1 MPDGLRIDSK
11 GSDEAAARLL
21 ERAARARDLAPVMR
35 VVAAEID
42 RETDTAFRSSTSP
55 FGEPFP
61 RLAPS
66 TAAARA
72 AKLPGANRRSKKSGQ
87 LTAGAR
93 RKRTEA
99 AASYAAGAPKIFT
112 PLIDTGRA
120 RGSAHA
126 TADATGVSWTAVG
139 YLGPHI
145 MGSKSPPGR
154 PPKRNVSV
162 FQMQGGVLR
171 PIPRIQSLLLSGV
184 ARYVS
189 TGRVS

>member
-1 MPDGLRIDSK
+1 MADGLRIESK

-21 ERAARARDLAPVMR
+21 ERAARTRDLSPVMR

-42 RETDTAFRSSTSP
+42 RETDQAFRSSRSP
-55 FGEPFP
+55 FGEQFP

-66 TAAARA
+66 TVEARA
-72 AKLPGANRRSKKSGQ
+72 AKLPGANRRGKKTGQ
-87 LTAGAR
+87 LTKGAR
-93 RKRTEA
+93 DKRATASA
-99 AASYAAGAPKIFT
+99 AYAAGQAKIFT

-126 TADATGVSWTAVG
+126 TADANGVSWTAVG

-162 FQMQGGVLR
+162 FQMQGGYLK
-171 PIPRIQSLLLSGV
+171 PIPRIQSLLLSSV

-189 TGRVS
+189 TGRVQ